1 MQTFPQISDQYLGS
15 KHLQNTI
22 QIFSQIF
29 VQYLRHVCR
38 KLGKY
43 FLRCWNRGHFHV
55 WETFVRSSASNVCEQ
70 ANICEKYFTDICQI
84 KNFWGGVT
92 IQGQSSCL
100 CWVYQDV
107 QLPSRRER
115 VDPSTNYPLPFMG
128 TLTPYLVERVKMC
141 SCKERG
147 RKLTLQ

>member
-84 KNFWGGVT
+84 KNFWGGMAT
-92 IQGQSSCL
+92 AQHYSGAGQS
-100 CWVYQDV
+100 D
-107 QLPSRRER
+107 
-115 VDPSTNYPLPFMG
+115 
-128 TLTPYLVERVKMC
+128 
-141 SCKERG
+141 
-147 RKLTLQ
+147 

>member
-84 KNFWGGVT
+84 KNFWGG
-92 IQGQSSCL
+92 SSNAT
-100 CWVYQDV
+100 VA
-107 QLPSRRER
+107 
-115 VDPSTNYPLPFMG
+115 
-128 TLTPYLVERVKMC
+128 
-141 SCKERG
+141 
-147 RKLTLQ
+147 LQ